1 MTNSYLENII
11 FFYVL
16 KNIDLVQ
23 AFKGSYFTNPV
34 LKQLFDIV
42 KPHILEYRQE
52 PTERQTVDLVK
63 LHGIDDKITV
73 DTIHALWESKSMV
86 GQYTDEW
93 LNQNTHAFGE
103 WQNLMG
109 GLRRV
114 IEYVKTIQQDVT
126 FENCA
131 DIVQKAKSMFQSDTN
146 FNLNTSSGHDFF
158 DPANHMQAQLETRTS
173 GYRFID
179 QCLKGGWS
187 NKSLNIFMGS
197 PKVGKSMWLCNLC
210 ANSVRN
216 GENSAYITLEMAY
229 QLVAQRIG
237 SNLFNI
243 PIEEYEQAAK
253 DQNYMRAKMKEF
265 YDNSLITPG
274 CFIIE
279 EYPTSSATVYDIE
292 SFLLKKEE
300 ERSTERQPFKF
311 KNIFIDYI
319 NIMKDAKNP
328 NSENMYL
335 KIKSI
340 CEDVRAMAQRNNWCV
355 ISLTQTNRSAY
366 DSTDIGMSNVSE
378 SGGLIATVDSL
389 FGIIQS
395 STMRVN
401 DKYYIKA
408 VAIRNSGHMGDKKG
422 FNFSPKYLRIEED
435 LSEGIIPEN
444 QALDELK
451 GNKQPQQQRGQYNKL
466 PVSAVPQPIY
476 QGNMNSLN
484 GANIGMSEKDLATQ
498 SLFDM

>member
-1 MTNSYLENII
+1 
-11 FFYVL
+11 
-16 KNIDLVQ
+16 
-23 AFKGSYFTNPV
+23 
-34 LKQLFDIV
+34 
-42 KPHILEYRQE
+42 
-52 PTERQTVDLVK
+52 
-63 LHGIDDKITV
+63 
-73 DTIHALWESKSMV
+73 
-86 GQYTDEW
+86 
-93 LNQNTHAFGE
+93 
-103 WQNLMG
+103 
-109 GLRRV
+109 
-114 IEYVKTIQQDVT
+114 
-126 FENCA
+126 
-131 DIVQKAKSMFQSDTN
+131 MFQSDTN
-146 FNLNTSSGHDFF
+146 FTLNTSRGHDFF
-158 DPANHMQAQLETRTS
+158 DPCNHQQTQLETRTS
-173 GYRFID
+173 GYRFVD
-179 QCLKGGWS
+179 QCLKGGWA

-243 PIEEYEQAAK
+243 PIEQYETAAA
-253 DQNYMRAKMKEF
+253 DLNYMRAKMKEF
-265 YDNSLITPG
+265 YTNSLVSPG
-274 CFIIE
+274 TFIIE
-279 EYPTSSATVYDIE
+279 EFPTSSATVYDIE
-292 SFLLKKEE
+292 SFLLKREE
-300 ERSTERQPFKF
+300 ENSTDGHPFKF
-311 KNIFIDYI
+311 KNIFIDYV

-422 FNFSPKYLRIEED
+422 YNFNPKYLRIEED
-435 LSEGIIPEN
+435 LTEGIIPEN
-444 QALDELK
+444 QALEDLK
-451 GNKQPQQQRGQYNKL
+451 SNNNQQGQYGKA
-466 PVSAVPQPIY
+466 PASAVQQPAY
-476 QGNMNSLN
+476 QGNTNSLID
-484 GANIGMSEKDLATQ
+484 ANIGLSEKDLANQ
-498 SLFDM
+498 SLFNM

>member
-1 MTNSYLENII
+1 
-11 FFYVL
+11 
-16 KNIDLVQ
+16 
-23 AFKGSYFTNPV
+23 
-34 LKQLFDIV
+34 
-42 KPHILEYRQE
+42 
-52 PTERQTVDLVK
+52 
-63 LHGIDDKITV
+63 
-73 DTIHALWESKSMV
+73 
-86 GQYTDEW
+86 
-93 LNQNTHAFGE
+93 
-103 WQNLMG
+103 
-109 GLRRV
+109 
-114 IEYVKTIQQDVT
+114 
-126 FENCA
+126 
-131 DIVQKAKSMFQSDTN
+131 
-146 FNLNTSSGHDFF
+146 
-158 DPANHMQAQLETRTS
+158 
-173 GYRFID
+173 
-179 QCLKGGWS
+179 
-187 NKSLNIFMGS
+187 MGS

-243 PIEEYEQAAK
+243 PIEQYETAAA
-253 DQNYMRAKMKEF
+253 DLNYMRAKMKEF
-265 YDNSLITPG
+265 YTNSLVSPG
-274 CFIIE
+274 TFIIE
-279 EYPTSSATVYDIE
+279 EFPTSSATVYDIE
-292 SFLLKKEE
+292 SFLLKREE
-300 ERSTERQPFKF
+300 ENSTDGHPFKF
-311 KNIFIDYI
+311 KNIFIDYV

-422 FNFSPKYLRIEED
+422 YNFNPKYLRIEED
-435 LSEGIIPEN
+435 LTEGIIPEN
-444 QALDELK
+444 QALEDLK
-451 GNKQPQQQRGQYNKL
+451 SNNNQQGQYGKA
-466 PVSAVPQPIY
+466 PASAVQQPAY
-476 QGNMNSLN
+476 QGNTNSLID
-484 GANIGMSEKDLATQ
+484 ANIGLSEKDLANQ
-498 SLFDM
+498 SLFNM